1 MIILIPNL
9 NWLQTII
16 FKQAFSS
23 VTTLQ
28 GIAEKVKGKNAKI
41 MDTHD
46 KKEK

>member
-16 FKQAFSS
+16 SKQTFPS

-28 GIAEKVKGKNAKI
+28 VIAEKLKGKNAKI